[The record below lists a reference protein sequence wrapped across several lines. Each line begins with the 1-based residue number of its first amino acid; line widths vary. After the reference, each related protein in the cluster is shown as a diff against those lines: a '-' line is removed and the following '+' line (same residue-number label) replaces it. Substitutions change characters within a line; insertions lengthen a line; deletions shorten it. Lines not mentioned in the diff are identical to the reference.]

1 MSSRWIC
8 EDGSQ
13 LSKTKNNPDS
23 FFLNLPVEILLII
36 HSFLPASSQL
46 CLLTTCRGIKIL
58 LEYRTVSYSR
68 LTLEQKQEY
77 KTFVIRQ
84 FPNAW
89 LDEKTLRF
97 REFQEEDLYPQ
108 PQGPPVRYQPGW
120 KFNDIIN
127 FTRGALL
134 IRHRH
139 VRMSLIYHR
148 LEKKTRQQMSFLKSL
163 LEPYHTDFSPCFNI
177 HPSEKSGVVGHFES
191 HPKLVSGRYLLLN
204 KQTFTNSLRGGT
216 IGLHKLGYF
225 GACTHQAISELNWRA
240 FVVRRGWGEEFGVRT
255 NHFLRSWQPSR
266 LNEELIICVH
276 EAFKNPGSRVDGMC
290 PYCLTEF
297 SICTTK
303 KRMQMC
309 VWRDLGTEDS
319 CWSPVWQTHLG
330 NIDPQGLPR
339 GDNCLEIRSRYRDT
353 GIEGQLGITFEGP

>member
-1 MSSRWIC
+1 MAQIQDMSSRWIC

-36 HSFLPASSQL
+36 HSFLPANSQL

-127 FTRGALL
+127 FARGALL

-148 LEKKTRQQMSFLKSL
+148 LEK
-163 LEPYHTDFSPCFNI
+163 
-177 HPSEKSGVVGHFES
+177 
-191 HPKLVSGRYLLLN
+191 
-204 KQTFTNSLRGGT
+204 
-216 IGLHKLGYF
+216 
-225 GACTHQAISELNWRA
+225 
-240 FVVRRGWGEEFGVRT
+240 
-255 NHFLRSWQPSR
+255 
-266 LNEELIICVH
+266 
-276 EAFKNPGSRVDGMC
+276 
-290 PYCLTEF
+290 
-297 SICTTK
+297 
-303 KRMQMC
+303 
-309 VWRDLGTEDS
+309 EDS
-319 CWSPVWQTHLG
+319 PANVVSQESPGAIPH
-330 NIDPQGLPR
+330 
-339 GDNCLEIRSRYRDT
+339 
-353 GIEGQLGITFEGP
+353 